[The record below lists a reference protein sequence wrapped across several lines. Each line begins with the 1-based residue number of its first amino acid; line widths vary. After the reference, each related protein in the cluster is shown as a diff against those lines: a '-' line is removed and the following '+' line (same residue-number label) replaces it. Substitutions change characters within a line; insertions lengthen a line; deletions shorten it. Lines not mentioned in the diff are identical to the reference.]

1 MSEPMTVHEII
12 QQIAETRTQ
21 TSANARDEIRVA
33 AAMMN
38 DSTFRVDVYG
48 KEGVVGTF
56 SPYEAMHSFA
66 ASVVKNT
73 AKVTESEAERIVDG
87 YQFSKDEAAQ
97 VVGFAKEFINTY
109 LETGRKLPLGCR
121 EKSNCSLSQIVK
133 EARENSF
140 PVPNGV
146 DANGEKV
153 YTTATGITP
162 EYTTIKVSGSCP
174 AHLKASV
181 GK

>member
-1 MSEPMTVHEII
+1 MSEVVTVREII

-21 TSANARDEIRVA
+21 TSANARDEVRVA
-33 AAMMN
+33 VAMMN
-38 DSTFRVDVYG
+38 DPTFQVDVYG

-73 AKVTESEAERIVDG
+73 AKVTESEAERLVEG
-87 YQFSKDEAAQ
+87 YQFSKDEASH
-97 VVGFAKEFINTY
+97 VIGFAKEFVNTY

-121 EKSNCSLSQIVK
+121 ARSNCSLSQIVK

-162 EYTTIKVSGSCP
+162 EYTTIKVNGSCP
-174 AHLKASV
+174 THLKASAS
-181 GK
+181 K